1 MSITPLNFVYHHLH
15 HPCLSLECLSPSPLS
30 LILSIIIPVYLWGVL
45 SPFLSSLILS
55 IIISII
61 HVYLWSIYHTV
72 LYCQCVTGWDISPI
86 QWNIHSCTVLYCNV
100 YHRVGYF
107 THSVQY
113 TVHGTVL
120 YCTNF
125 YNTVLYC
132 MFYYFRFGLC
142 WCGHQGLHMDRDA
155 AKVNITVLY
164 CTHFYNTVLYKFVTV
179 VYSTPK

>member
-1 MSITPLNFVYHHLH
+1 MSIFGVSITLYCTVSVLQGGIFHPFSEISTP
-15 HPCLSLECLSPSPLS
+15 
-30 LILSIIIPVYLWGVL
+30 
-45 SPFLSSLILS
+45 
-55 IIISII
+55 
-61 HVYLWSIYHTV
+61 V
-72 LYCQCVTGWDISPI
+72 LYCTVMYTTGWDISRI
-86 QWNIHSCTVLYCNV
+86 QYST
-100 YHRVGYF
+100 
-107 THSVQY
+107 QY
-113 TVHGTVL
+113 MVL